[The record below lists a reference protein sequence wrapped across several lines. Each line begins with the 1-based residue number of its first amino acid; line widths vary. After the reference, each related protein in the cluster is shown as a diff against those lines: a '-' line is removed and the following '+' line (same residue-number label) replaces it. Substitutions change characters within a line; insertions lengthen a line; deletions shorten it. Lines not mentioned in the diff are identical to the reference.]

1 MVSDGN
7 SEGLRVLVFRCL
19 FHVALCNTSSHGPE
33 ILFWAR
39 VQNYG
44 LLSGLASQ
52 CPEGLVKNDGTSG
65 RGKDLDAGK
74 D

>member
-7 SEGLRVLVFRCL
+7 SEGLSL

-65 RGKDLDAGK
+65 RGKDLDAGE